1 MTEALKMIVDG
12 YLSLKDR
19 KALEELRAH
28 RERLRK
34 QIERRALDGID
45 AGPPMQLFDEEL
57 HVIQAALASF

>member
-28 RERLRK
+28 L
-34 QIERRALDGID
+34 
-45 AGPPMQLFDEEL
+45 AGKVGKHEL
-57 HVIQAALASF
+57 PAALEFVTELPRTSVGKRSVI